1 MSIFTVITHY
11 CYYYFFSRHL
21 AHVRSSFSVSSLF
34 PSSITPPL
42 FHSWLKAHLFH
53 KSFSL
58 LPSALPSWSS
68 IRNRSSWLSVFF
80 CFQFFSCYFFSCRCS
95 RLSWLCPLVLII
107 YHIICCR
114 IISHLQKRI
123 QLAGAWWMFSCASS
137 PVLKT
142 RQMAAQALSPLLS
155 ATNIVSVLSR
165 LIDQLQSASST
176 SSSGVPCHNL
186 LHGSLLQVTLCVSL
200 LQCFDAVG
208 WMTIPEVSF
217 LEKLEDDRPTWLT
230 L

>member
-1 MSIFTVITHY
+1 MSDHLSQSVHYFHHPSLPHFFTPGLKLT
-11 CYYYFFSRHL
+11 CFTNPSPFF
-21 AHVRSSFSVSSLF
+21 
-34 PSSITPPL
+34 
-42 FHSWLKAHLFH
+42 
-53 KSFSL
+53 
-58 LPSALPSWSS
+58 PSALPSWSS

-80 CFQFFSCYFFSCRCS
+80 CFQFFSRYFFSCRCS

-186 LHGSLLQVTLCVSL
+186 LHGSLLQVTL
-200 LQCFDAVG
+200 
-208 WMTIPEVSF
+208 
-217 LEKLEDDRPTWLT
+217 
-230 L
+230 